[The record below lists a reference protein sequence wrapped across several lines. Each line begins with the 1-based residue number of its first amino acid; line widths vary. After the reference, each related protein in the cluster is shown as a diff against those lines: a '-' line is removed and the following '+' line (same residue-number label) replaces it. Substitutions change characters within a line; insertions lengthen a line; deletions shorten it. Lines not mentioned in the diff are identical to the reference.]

1 MTPASKTTFIAYEV
15 GDAIDMPVQPAPT
28 ARQWMDDA
36 DYRHP
41 YRCLPLVMANQAGWI
56 IPCPLRFTARWNGGP
71 RPQDLRIWFPRGKK
85 ETRIV
90 SHFGNGVLTFKLP
103 YLFRTPRGVN
113 LWVKGAAN
121 WIKDGVQPLEGI
133 VETDWSISTFT
144 MNWKMTRPHHKIRFD
159 QGEPIC
165 LIVPVSRKLAESLQP
180 RRTPLAENP
189 SLEEQ
194 FRTWSAGRNEFNQ
207 GLAQVDEEAVRRGWQ
222 KDYVLGLD
230 MHGRQF
236 QPHQTRLHIKPF
248 APAK

>member
-1 MTPASKTTFIAYEV
+1 MT
-15 GDAIDMPVQPAPT
+15 GVQTCA
-28 ARQWMDDA
+28 
-36 DYRHP
+36 
-41 YRCLPLVMANQAGWI
+41 LPI
-56 IPCPLRFTARWNGGP
+56 
-71 RPQDLRIWFPRGKK
+71 
-85 ETRIV
+85 
-90 SHFGNGVLTFKLP
+90 

-121 WIKDGVQPLEGI
+121 WIKDGVQALEGI

-165 LIVPVSRKLAESLQP
+165 MIVPVSRKLAESLQP
-180 RRTPLAENP
+180 CRTPLAENP
-189 SLEEQ
+189 PLEEQ
-194 FRTWSAGRNEFNQ
+194 FRKWSASRNEFNQ
-207 GLAQVDEEAVRRGWQ
+207 GLAQVDAEAVRRGWQ